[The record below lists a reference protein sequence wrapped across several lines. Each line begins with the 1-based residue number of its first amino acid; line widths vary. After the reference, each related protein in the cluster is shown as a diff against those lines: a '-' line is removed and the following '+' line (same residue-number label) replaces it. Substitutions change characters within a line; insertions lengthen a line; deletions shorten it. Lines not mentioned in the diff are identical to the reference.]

1 LNNRIKVGILISGN
15 GTNLQ
20 AIIDASKKE
29 SFPAEIAIV
38 ISNNPSAYGL
48 KRAISADI
56 PIKVIDHKLFD
67 QREDF
72 DTAISIE
79 LRKADCELV
88 CLAGFMRV
96 LSEQFVNNWPMKII
110 NIHPSLLP
118 SFKGRNVQKQAIDAG
133 VRIAGCTVHFVISE
147 LDAGPIIAQAAVP
160 VLEKDTPDSL
170 SARILQQENQI
181 YPLALELIAKKIHG
195 KPMNSDKTNIP
206 NSEEKLKKLIN
217 FY

>member
-1 LNNRIKVGILISGN
+1 MSNRIKVGILISGN

-20 AIIDASKKE
+20 AIIDASQKN

-48 KRAISADI
+48 KRAISANI
-56 PIKVIDHKLFD
+56 PTKVIDHKLFD

-72 DTAISIE
+72 DTAVSVE
-79 LRKADCELV
+79 LRKADCELI
-88 CLAGFMRV
+88 CLAGFMRI
-96 LSEQFVNNWPMKII
+96 LSEQFVNNWPMRII

-118 SFKGRNVQKQAIDAG
+118 SFKGRNVQKQAIDAE

-160 VLEKDTPDSL
+160 VLKQDTPASL
-170 SARILQQENQI
+170 SARILQQENHI
-181 YPLALELIAKKIHG
+181 YPLALELIAKKIQG
-195 KPMNSDKTNIP
+195 KPINARKTNT
-206 NSEEKLKKLIN
+206 SDAEENLISL
-217 FY
+217 Y

>member
-1 LNNRIKVGILISGN
+1 MISGN

-20 AIIDASKKE
+20 AIIDASRKD

-56 PIKVIDHKLFD
+56 PIKIIDHKLFD

-72 DTAISIE
+72 DTAVSAE

-88 CLAGFMRV
+88 CLAGFMRI
-96 LSEQFVNNWPMKII
+96 LSEQFINDWPMKII

-118 SFKGRNVQKQAIDAG
+118 SFKGLGSIENAYKLG
-133 VRIAGCTVHFVISE
+133 VKITGCTIHWVNTEI
-147 LDAGPIIAQAAVP
+147 DGGKIIAQAP
-160 VLEKDTPDSL
+160 VRIMEGDDLEMVA
-170 SARILQQENQI
+170 ARIHAAEHMLL
-181 YPLALELIAKKIHG
+181 PWVV
-195 KPMNSDKTNIP
+195 SDLSLGNIP
-206 NSEEKLKKLIN
+206 FPE
-217 FY
+217 

>member
-1 LNNRIKVGILISGN
+1 MSNRIKVGILISGN

-20 AIIDASKKE
+20 AIIDASRKD

-48 KRAISADI
+48 NRAISANI
-56 PIKVIDHKLFD
+56 PTKVIDHKLFD

-72 DTAISIE
+72 DTAVSVE
-79 LRKADCELV
+79 LRQADCELI
-88 CLAGFMRV
+88 CLAGFMRI
-96 LSEQFVNNWPMKII
+96 LSEQFVNNWPMRII

-160 VLEKDTPDSL
+160 VLKQDTPASL
-170 SARILQQENQI
+170 SARILQQENHI
-181 YPLALELIAKKIHG
+181 YPLALELIAKKIQG
-195 KPMNSDKTNIP
+195 KPINARKTNT
-206 NSEEKLKKLIN
+206 SDAEEKLISL
-217 FY
+217 Y

>member
-1 LNNRIKVGILISGN
+1 MSNRIKVGILISGN

-20 AIIDASKKE
+20 AIIDASQKD

-48 KRAISADI
+48 KRATSADI
-56 PIKVIDHKLFD
+56 PTKVIDHKLFD

-72 DTAISIE
+72 DTAVGVE
-79 LRKADCELV
+79 LRKADCELI
-88 CLAGFMRV
+88 CLAGFMRI
-96 LSEQFVNNWPMKII
+96 LSEQFVNNWPMRII

-118 SFKGRNVQKQAIDAG
+118 SFKGRNVQKQAIDAE

-160 VLEKDTPDSL
+160 VLKQDTPASL
-170 SARILQQENQI
+170 SARILQQENHI
-181 YPLALELIAKKIHG
+181 YPLALELIAKKIQG
-195 KPMNSDKTNIP
+195 KPINARKTNT
-206 NSEEKLKKLIN
+206 SDAEENLISL
-217 FY
+217 Y

>member
-1 LNNRIKVGILISGN
+1 MSNRIKVGILISGN

-20 AIIDASKKE
+20 SIIDASQKN

-38 ISNNPSAYGL
+38 ISNNPAAYGL

-56 PIKVIDHKLFD
+56 PTKVIDHKLFD

-72 DTAISIE
+72 DTAVSVE
-79 LRKADCELV
+79 LRKADCELI
-88 CLAGFMRV
+88 CLAGFMRI
-96 LSEQFVNNWPMKII
+96 LSEQFVNNWPMRII

-118 SFKGRNVQKQAIDAG
+118 SFTGRNVQKQAIDAG

-160 VLEKDTPDSL
+160 VLKQDTPASL
-170 SARILQQENQI
+170 SARILQQENHI
-181 YPLALELIAKKIHG
+181 YPLALELIAKKIQG
-195 KPMNSDKTNIP
+195 KPINARKTNT
-206 NSEEKLKKLIN
+206 SDAEEKLISL
-217 FY
+217 Y

>member
-1 LNNRIKVGILISGN
+1 MISGN

-20 AIIDASKKE
+20 AMIDASQE
-29 SFPAEIAIV
+29 DNFPADIAIV

-48 KRAISADI
+48 KRAVSANI

-72 DTAISIE
+72 DTAVSVE

-88 CLAGFMRV
+88 CLAGFMRI

-118 SFKGRNVQKQAIDAG
+118 SFKGIDVQKQAIDAG

-160 VLEKDTPDSL
+160 VLKKDTPDSL

-181 YPLALELIAKKIHG
+181 YPLALELVAKKIQG
-195 KPMNSDKTNIP
+195 TLSTFDRTNVKDT
-206 NSEEKLKKLIN
+206 EGQLISL
-217 FY
+217 Y

>member
-1 LNNRIKVGILISGN
+1 MNNRIKVGILISGS

-20 AIIDASKKE
+20 AMIDASRE
-29 SFPAEIAIV
+29 DSFPAEIAIV

-48 KRAISADI
+48 RRAASANI

-67 QREDF
+67 KREDF
-72 DTAISIE
+72 DTAVNIE
-79 LRKADCELV
+79 LKKVDCELV
-88 CLAGFMRV
+88 CLAGFMRI

-118 SFKGRNVQKQAIDAG
+118 SVKGINVQKQAIDAG

-160 VLEKDTPDSL
+160 VLKKDTPDFL
-170 SARILQQENQI
+170 
-181 YPLALELIAKKIHG
+181 
-195 KPMNSDKTNIP
+195 
-206 NSEEKLKKLIN
+206 
-217 FY
+217 

>member
-1 LNNRIKVGILISGN
+1 MSNRIKVGILISGN

-20 AIIDASKKE
+20 AIIDASQKN

-48 KRAISADI
+48 KRATSADI
-56 PIKVIDHKLFD
+56 PTKVIDHKLFD

-72 DTAISIE
+72 DTAVSVE
-79 LRKADCELV
+79 LRKADCELI
-88 CLAGFMRV
+88 CLAGFMRI
-96 LSEQFVNNWPMKII
+96 LSEQFVNNWPMRII

-160 VLEKDTPDSL
+160 VLKQDTPASL
-170 SARILQQENQI
+170 STRILQQENHI
-181 YPLALELIAKKIHG
+181 YPLALELIAKKIQG
-195 KPMNSDKTNIP
+195 KPINARKTNT
-206 NSEEKLKKLIN
+206 SDAEEILISL
-217 FY
+217 Y

>member
-1 LNNRIKVGILISGN
+1 MSNRIKVGILISGN

-20 AIIDASKKE
+20 AIIDASQKD

-48 KRAISADI
+48 KRATSADI
-56 PIKVIDHKLFD
+56 PTKVIDHKLFD

-72 DTAISIE
+72 DTAVSVE
-79 LRKADCELV
+79 LRKADCELI
-88 CLAGFMRV
+88 CLAGFMRI

-160 VLEKDTPDSL
+160 VLEKDSPASL
-170 SARILQQENQI
+170 SERILQQENHI
-181 YPLALELIAKKIHG
+181 YPLALELIAKKLQG
-195 KPMNSDKTNIP
+195 EPMNASKTNIP
-206 NSEEKLKKLIN
+206 NAEEKLISL
-217 FY
+217 Y

>member
-1 LNNRIKVGILISGN
+1 MSNRIKVGILISGN

-20 AIIDASKKE
+20 AIIDASQKD

-48 KRAISADI
+48 KRAISANI
-56 PIKVIDHKLFD
+56 PTKVIDHKLFD

-72 DTAISIE
+72 DTAVSVE
-79 LRKADCELV
+79 LRKADCELI
-88 CLAGFMRV
+88 CLAGFMRI
-96 LSEQFVNNWPMKII
+96 LSEQFVNNWPMRII

-160 VLEKDTPDSL
+160 VLKQDTPASL
-170 SARILQQENQI
+170 SARILQQENHI
-181 YPLALELIAKKIHG
+181 YPLALELIAKKIQG
-195 KPMNSDKTNIP
+195 EPINARKTNT
-206 NSEEKLKKLIN
+206 SDAEENLISL
-217 FY
+217 Y

>member
-1 LNNRIKVGILISGN
+1 MNNRIKVGILISGN

-20 AIIDASKKE
+20 AIIDASQKN

-72 DTAISIE
+72 DTAVNSE

-88 CLAGFMRV
+88 CLAGFMRI
-96 LSEQFVNNWPMKII
+96 LSEQFVNNWPMRII

-160 VLEKDTPDSL
+160 VLQQDTPASL
-170 SARILQQENQI
+170 SARILQQENHI
-181 YPLALELIAKKIHG
+181 YPLALELIAKKIQG
-195 KPMNSDKTNIP
+195 KPINARKTNT
-206 NSEEKLKKLIN
+206 SDAEENLISL
-217 FY
+217 Y

>member
-1 LNNRIKVGILISGN
+1 MSNRIKVGILISGN

-20 AIIDASKKE
+20 AIIDASQKN

-38 ISNNPSAYGL
+38 LSNTPPAPATILYN
-48 KRAISADI
+48 SADI
-56 PIKVIDHKLFD
+56 PTTVIDHKLFD

-72 DTAISIE
+72 DTAVSVE
-79 LRKADCELV
+79 LRKADCELI
-88 CLAGFMRV
+88 CLAGFMRI
-96 LSEQFVNNWPMKII
+96 LSEQFVNNWPMRII

-160 VLEKDTPDSL
+160 VLKQDTPASL
-170 SARILQQENQI
+170 SARILQQENHI
-181 YPLALELIAKKIHG
+181 YPLALELIAKKIQG
-195 KPMNSDKTNIP
+195 KPINARKTNT
-206 NSEEKLKKLIN
+206 SDAEENLISL
-217 FY
+217 Y